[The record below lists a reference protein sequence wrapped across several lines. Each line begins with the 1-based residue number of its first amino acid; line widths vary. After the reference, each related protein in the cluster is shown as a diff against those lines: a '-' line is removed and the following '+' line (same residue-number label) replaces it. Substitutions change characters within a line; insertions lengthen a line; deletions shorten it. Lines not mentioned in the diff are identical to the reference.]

1 MGFHGPKGDLGL
13 PGPPGPPG
21 PPGQGQLVSKGEA
34 IVGPQGDRGQS
45 GEKVGV
51 DCHDNFS
58 LFLQIYVFTL
68 FLADFLT
75 RVAIQNAA
83 YATCSFVCLSVCLSV
98 QSRAVLKRSTVIKS
112 RSLPVDKPRGNTAV

>member
-1 MGFHGPKGDLGL
+1 VGFHGPKGDLGL

-68 FLADFLT
+68 FLADFF
-75 RVAIQNAA
+75 NARRHTKRSVC
-83 YATCSFVCLSVCLSV
+83 YVQFCLSVCLSV
-98 QSRAVLKRSTVIKS
+98 CTV
-112 RSLPVDKPRGNTAV
+112 ACCFEA